1 MSDDYDR
8 YIGIIDEVV
17 KIEEVILK
25 DSKIKRCCKATL
37 EILKIILENVRCNI
51 KNGKKEKGV

>member
-8 YIGIIDEVV
+8 YIGIIDEVE
-17 KIEEVILK
+17 KIKEVIIK

-37 EILKIILENVRCNI
+37 EISKIILENVRCNI

>member
-8 YIGIIDEVV
+8 YIGTIDEVE
-17 KIEEVILK
+17 KIEEVIIK